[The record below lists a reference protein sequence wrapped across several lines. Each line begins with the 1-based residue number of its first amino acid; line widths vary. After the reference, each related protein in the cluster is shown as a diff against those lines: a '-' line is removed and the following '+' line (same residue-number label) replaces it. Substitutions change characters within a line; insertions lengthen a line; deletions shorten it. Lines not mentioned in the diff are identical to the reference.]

1 MFHTNKKTKSSKFAP
16 KVDEGFLLGYDTT
29 LQVTIDI
36 TFDESNGSQVEQVD
50 KNLVDEEKAPSLSM
64 MRMGLGEV
72 KHHEVQ
78 AQTSVEQR
86 NNDPSS
92 STRVEPPNSQQP
104 QD

>member
-1 MFHTNKKTKSSKFAP
+1 MAINSTNEHAYRVFNKTTGCVENT
-16 KVDEGFLLGYDTT
+16 VDM
-29 LQVTIDI
+29 